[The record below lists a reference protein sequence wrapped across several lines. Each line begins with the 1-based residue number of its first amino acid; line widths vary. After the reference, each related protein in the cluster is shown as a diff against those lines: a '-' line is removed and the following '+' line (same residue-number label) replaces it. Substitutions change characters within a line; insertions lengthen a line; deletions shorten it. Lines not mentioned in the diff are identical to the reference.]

1 MSLSRLPQVA
11 LRRLM
16 PAITAV
22 PKSLD
27 DDQLKKILDPQHQH
41 AQLRN
46 TLPSKSELSTL
57 STTQGLLSALSKLS
71 TSTTQPGTSPSSPAA
86 VGRLLMNLIG
96 AHGKLSS
103 QDLALLKST
112 TGLGTEDG
120 ESVVAVKE
128 EPGEGGVL
136 DSASVDA
143 LVLLALRDT
152 TASSPSPPISL
163 PSSSSSS
170 SSSALSTVGAGN
182 SGALALEEHNNLVE
196 SYEMS
201 SDDDSGLPPIP
212 SDLSSSERRKEQNRR
227 AQKKF
232 RQKDKVRQKEIKWRA
247 AQYED
252 LVESNKRFKRDI
264 DSISRERDMY
274 RRILENSGVDL
285 TAAKIL
291 GDSKS
296 SKVTGLSQAEVLA
309 PVAAQPEMGL
319 DPMLVGHGMDQ
330 IAQDTFGSISG
341 VHPQQ
346 QQQQQHQRSL
356 GMSMNDMIS
365 SLVFGAVKSDPM
377 FGVVSQPNI
386 FQHTS
391 TPSASLSPTMS
402 DATSLLPASL
412 SLLSNSFGTAV
423 TLSDDNITT
432 ATTGSATT
440 SNFNLPSAGS
450 SASLVEGQSGVW
462 FDSADM
468 ILVDSPIIADHMDTT
483 SGCIQQQQQQMVDP
497 MAFIDELLASP
508 EFSSGSVDTFGTG
521 AVNGPGSMVRKRS
534 FDDMF

>member
-1 MSLSRLPQVA
+1 
-11 LRRLM
+11 
-16 PAITAV
+16 
-22 PKSLD
+22 
-27 DDQLKKILDPQHQH
+27 
-41 AQLRN
+41 
-46 TLPSKSELSTL
+46 
-57 STTQGLLSALSKLS
+57 
-71 TSTTQPGTSPSSPAA
+71 
-86 VGRLLMNLIG
+86 
-96 AHGKLSS
+96 
-103 QDLALLKST
+103 
-112 TGLGTEDG
+112 
-120 ESVVAVKE
+120 
-128 EPGEGGVL
+128 
-136 DSASVDA
+136 
-143 LVLLALRDT
+143 
-152 TASSPSPPISL
+152 
-163 PSSSSSS
+163 
-170 SSSALSTVGAGN
+170 
-182 SGALALEEHNNLVE
+182 
-196 SYEMS
+196 MS

-285 TAAKIL
+285 AAAKIL
-291 GDSKS
+291 GDGKS
-296 SKVTGLSQAEVLA
+296 SKVTGISQAEVLA
-309 PVAAQPEMGL
+309 PVAVQPEMGL
-319 DPMLVGHGMDQ
+319 DPML
-330 IAQDTFGSISG
+330 
-341 VHPQQ
+341 QQ
-346 QQQQQHQRSL
+346 QQQQEQPL
-356 GMSMNDMIS
+356 GMSMNDMLS

-402 DATSLLPASL
+402 DAASLLPASL

-432 ATTGSATT
+432 ATTGSTTT
-440 SNFNLPSAGS
+440 SNFNLPPAGS

-508 EFSSGSVDTFGTG
+508 EFSSGSMDTFGTG

>member
-112 TGLGTEDG
+112 TGLSTEDA

-128 EPGEGGVL
+128 EPGEGGGVL

-152 TASSPSPPISL
+152 TASSPSPPISS
-163 PSSSSSS
+163 PPS

-182 SGALALEEHNNLVE
+182 SGALALEEHNNLAE

-285 TAAKIL
+285 AAAKIL
-291 GDSKS
+291 GDGKS
-296 SKVTGLSQAEVLA
+296 SKVTTGLSQAEVLA
-309 PVAAQPEMGL
+309 PVAVQPDMGL

-330 IAQDTFGSISG
+330 IAQDTFGSISS
-341 VHPQQ
+341 VHTQQ
-346 QQQQQHQRSL
+346 QQQQQQKRSL
-356 GMSMNDMIS
+356 GMSMNDMLS

-377 FGVVSQPNI
+377 FGLVSQPNT

-402 DATSLLPASL
+402 DAASLLPASL

-440 SNFNLPSAGS
+440 
-450 SASLVEGQSGVW
+450 
-462 FDSADM
+462 
-468 ILVDSPIIADHMDTT
+468 
-483 SGCIQQQQQQMVDP
+483 
-497 MAFIDELLASP
+497 
-508 EFSSGSVDTFGTG
+508 
-521 AVNGPGSMVRKRS
+521 
-534 FDDMF
+534 